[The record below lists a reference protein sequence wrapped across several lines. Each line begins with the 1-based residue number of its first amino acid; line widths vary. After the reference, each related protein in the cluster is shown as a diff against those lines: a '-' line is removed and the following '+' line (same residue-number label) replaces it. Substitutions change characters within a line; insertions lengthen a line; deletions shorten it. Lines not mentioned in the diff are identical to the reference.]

1 MLLQIKTFPTLLL
14 KRGVTMP
21 DVLKLVGARIKDL
34 RKIRGLSQEALA
46 EKAGF
51 NISYIGFIER
61 AERNVS
67 MKNLAKIASA
77 LDVGVYE
84 LFTYLKEQEE
94 LTEESNLKD
103 IISLLRERDSKDI
116 EMVRNI
122 LNEIFRRID
131 GNS

>member
-1 MLLQIKTFPTLLL
+1 
-14 KRGVTMP
+14 MP
-21 DVLKLVGARIKDL
+21 DILKLVGARIKDL
-34 RKIRGLSQEALA
+34 RKLRGLSQEALA

-94 LTEESNLKD
+94 LPEESGMKD
-103 IISLLRERDSKDI
+103 IIALLRERDPKDI
-116 EMVRNI
+116 EMVRII
-122 LNEIFRRID
+122 LIEIFRRID

>member
-1 MLLQIKTFPTLLL
+1 
-14 KRGVTMP
+14 MP

-34 RKIRGLSQEALA
+34 RKLRGLSQEALA

-67 MKNLAKIASA
+67 MKNLSKIASA

-94 LTEESNLKD
+94 LPEESGMKD
-103 IISLLRERDSKDI
+103 IISLLRERDPKDI

-122 LNEIFRRID
+122 LIEIFRRID

>member
-1 MLLQIKTFPTLLL
+1 MWEPIPKRDILTRRIPLLETQTYSFKQSLMFMKKSVKELYIVQFKPFCRLQNL
-14 KRGVTMP
+14 GIEIV
-21 DVLKLVGARIKDL
+21 AL
-34 RKIRGLSQEALA
+34 R
-46 EKAGF
+46 
-51 NISYIGFIER
+51 
-61 AERNVS
+61 

>member
-1 MLLQIKTFPTLLL
+1 MSDI
-14 KRGVTMP
+14 
-21 DVLKLVGARIKDL
+21 LKLVGTRIRDL
-34 RKIRGLSQEALA
+34 RKLRGLSQEALA

-67 MKNLAKIASA
+67 MKNLEKIASA

-94 LTEESNLKD
+94 LPEESTLKEV
-103 IISLLRERDSKDI
+103 ISLLRQRDPKDI

-122 LNEIFRRID
+122 LIEIFERMD
-131 GNS
+131 GNSKKG

>member
-1 MLLQIKTFPTLLL
+1 MSDI
-14 KRGVTMP
+14 
-21 DVLKLVGARIKDL
+21 LKLVGARIKDL
-34 RKIRGLSQEALA
+34 RKLRGLSQEALA

-61 AERNVS
+61 AERNIS
-67 MKNLAKIASA
+67 MRNLGKIASA

-94 LTEESNLKD
+94 LPEESTLKEVV
-103 IISLLRERDSKDI
+103 SMLRERDPMDI

-122 LNEIFRRID
+122 LIEIFRRID
-131 GNS
+131 EKG

>member
-1 MLLQIKTFPTLLL
+1 
-14 KRGVTMP
+14 MP
-21 DVLKLVGARIKDL
+21 DILKLVGARIKDL
-34 RKIRGLSQEALA
+34 RKLRGLSQEALA

-67 MKNLAKIASA
+67 MMNLAKIASA

-94 LTEESNLKD
+94 LPEESDMKD
-103 IISLLRERDSKDI
+103 IISLLRERDPKDI
-116 EMVRNI
+116 EMARNI
-122 LNEIFRRID
+122 LIEIFRRID